1 MENSFESDLGSIDE
15 ELLKYIGI
23 TNLDFSTPLS
33 SETLEEV
40 KKMAFSVNTL
50 VQVTFRDQVQVKDI
64 ETIKHVLELSPMV
77 NDSIVEKMVLRDN
90 NPEDVKELLSF
101 PYENPDTWKLSY
113 NYKDGTYQ
121 ITSLPNYRMMEEYI
135 NIVISSIDKSLSLL
149 EKIKEVYDFVKLLD
163 LDKLSSDRLPDII
176 RTRKTSSLGFNNLF
190 KEILTRLSIPVYIVP
205 IKREDIEYVSLIYVL
220 DSKYKI
226 EGFYFF
232 DPTSD
237 SLPKALYKNEA
248 FRKINY
254 NFFGLTINQL
264 LNTVGG
270 NDKLQ
275 GALEFFKSS
284 TYDFVLRKIKK
295 TDKDRLEELFKLE
308 LLDIYTIVLNT
319 KPIKEEDLMKIV
331 LGTLHKED
339 YITLDRNIN
348 QLILSNYRLRKED
361 IFNDENDEDTTIN
374 IHDI

>member
-90 NPEDVKELLSF
+90 NPQDVKELLSF

-205 IKREDIEYVSLIYVL
+205 IKREDIEYVSLIYIL

>member
-90 NPEDVKELLSF
+90 NPQDVKELLSF

-149 EKIKEVYDFVKLLD
+149 EKIKEVYDFVKLID

-205 IKREDIEYVSLIYVL
+205 IKREDIEYVSLIYIL